1 MSTNELLELELS
13 LLLIKYEER
22 KVFASL
28 AKLSGLTITELETKL
43 RKIQQAEKKRP
54 TTKSKPS
61 SRVIDE
67 VINQH
72 PQKSDVLRVLYARFQ
87 NKTFLSQ
94 LRDIKRLFNRHSLEA
109 ESIRSRSTAAS
120 KVFKLLASLD
130 VHELE
135 ELAQEQDK
143 SSYSSLGI
151 ISDEIMKHRA

>member
-1 MSTNELLELELS
+1 MSPNELLELELS

-22 KVFASL
+22 KVFVSL
-28 AKLSGLTITELETKL
+28 AKLSGLTLTELETKL
-43 RKIQQAEKKRP
+43 RKIQQVEKKRP
-54 TTKSKPS
+54 ARKSKPS

-72 PQKSDVLRVLYARFQ
+72 PQKSDILRILYARFQ

-109 ESIRSRSTAAS
+109 ERVKSRSSAAS

-143 SSYSSLGI
+143 SNYSSLGI
-151 ISDEIMKHRA
+151 ISDEIMKRGT

>member
-1 MSTNELLELELS
+1 MSPNELLELELS
-13 LLLIKYEER
+13 FLLIKYEER
-22 KVFASL
+22 KVFVSL
-28 AKLSGLTITELETKL
+28 AKLSGLTLTELETKL

-54 TTKSKPS
+54 TRKNKLS

-72 PQKSDVLRVLYARFQ
+72 PQKSDVLRILYARFQ

-94 LRDIKRLFNRHSLEA
+94 LRDIKRLFNRYSLEM
-109 ESIRSRSTAAS
+109 ESLKSRSSAAP

-135 ELAQEQDK
+135 ELTQEQDK
-143 SSYSSLGI
+143 SNYSSLGI
-151 ISDEIMKHRA
+151 ISDEIMKHGA